1 MLQHCLGD
9 TPIENIKK
17 MFEKTAWYA
26 CNIVCLSFRT
36 HFKSWFPVRKCGALK
51 YHLGCDFGRDV
62 DGTFFDALFKF
73 AEKMLSSYEH
83 LFGAKPT
90 GSSTPLPV
98 ENVRLAGFFTIFW

>member
-9 TPIENIKK
+9 TPIDNIKK

-62 DGTFFDALFKF
+62 DGTFFDAFKF